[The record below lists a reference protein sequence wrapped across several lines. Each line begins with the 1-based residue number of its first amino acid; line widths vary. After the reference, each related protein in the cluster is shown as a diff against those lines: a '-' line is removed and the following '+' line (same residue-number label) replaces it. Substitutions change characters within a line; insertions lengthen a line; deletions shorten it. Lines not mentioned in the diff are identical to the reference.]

1 MSVYEA
7 TISGDSASVPVIQ
20 CVRQLTDLSL
30 SDIRQRVADGVPV
43 VKWDSD
49 DYALDDDRETC
60 HARILADIKR
70 LRASGCEL
78 WFHYRPAPNNYL
90 PYLGR

>member
-1 MSVYEA
+1 M
-7 TISGDSASVPVIQ
+7 TCRRLASQ
-20 CVRQLTDLSL
+20 LQGSNHHNLLTDLSL

-78 WFHYRPAPNNYL
+78 WFRYRPAPNNYL
-90 PYLGR
+90 PYLDR